1 MAVKDKLAAF
11 RSLKAELDPDELLQ
25 TDLWRR
31 AFGEAGVYTM
41 SA

>member
-1 MAVKDKLAAF
+1 MYDRDKLAAF
-11 RSLKAELDPDELLQ
+11 RGLKAEYDPDDLLQ